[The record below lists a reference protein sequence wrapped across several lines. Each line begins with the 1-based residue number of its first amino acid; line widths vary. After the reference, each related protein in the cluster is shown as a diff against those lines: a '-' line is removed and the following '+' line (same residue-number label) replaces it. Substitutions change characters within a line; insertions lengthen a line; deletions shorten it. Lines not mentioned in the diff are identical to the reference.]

1 MAKGREKKYAWI
13 KKLLEQVQKWYE
25 KHVNKTQKHVE
36 FEVGQHVWLNIR
48 DFKMS
53 NGLAPHVIAKYVGT
67 YEILHK
73 PHLDVYTLKL
83 LANFV
88 AHPTIHV
95 SKLKLFLYD
104 NQKPYRKQSVIE
116 SWPIDHRLAAEIK
129 GILWTKQTCLK
140 GKEYLVKYK
149 HLSYN

>member
-1 MAKGREKKYAWI
+1 MAKGREKKYAWT

-25 KHVNKTQKHVE
+25 KHVNKTRKQVE

-53 NGLAPHVIAKYVGT
+53 DGLAPHFIAKYVGT

-73 PHLDVYTLKL
+73 PHLNVYTLKL

-88 AHPTIHV
+88 AHPTFHV

-104 NQKPYRKQSVIE
+104 NQRPDRKQNVIE
-116 SWPIDHRLAAEIK
+116 SWPIDHWLADEIK
-129 GILWTKQTCLK
+129 GILWTKQTHLK
-140 GKEYLVKYK
+140 GKYK